1 MPQMNETAL
10 RGLLGLC
17 QRAGKLQSGGDMALA
32 AIRSGK
38 ARVAVVDAQASA
50 NTVKKITDA
59 CIYYHVPLLTL
70 PDGLLGAACGSVVA
84 ILNFTI
90 LCLTVQSAVEIDSKK
105 KMRQKFQMSYNV
117 RLLLQAAWVIAAYL
131 IPQVHFVAGALPVLF
146 PNVVIFFLQSRGKLV
161 PNDEKP
167 TAGEAERNVQEQ
179 DEPEDH
185 PGPFEV

>member
-1 MPQMNETAL
+1 M
-10 RGLLGLC
+10 
-17 QRAGKLQSGGDMALA
+17 KLQA
-32 AIRSGK
+32 ASKKEISRIAVGTLVCDVIMIAGLFLLSQFGIGK
-38 ARVAVVDAQASA
+38 FDILR
-50 NTVKKITDA
+50 I
-59 CIYYHVPLLTL
+59 
-70 PDGLLGAACGSVVA
+70 LLGAACGTVVA

-90 LCLTVQSAVEIDSKK
+90 LCLTVQNAVETDSKK
-105 KMRQKFQMSYNV
+105 KMRRKFQMSYNL
-117 RLLLQAAWVIAAYL
+117 RLIIQAAWVVVAYL

-167 TAGEAERNVQEQ
+167 TEAERNVQEQ